1 MIEDQDSCR
10 EAMEELVDRG
20 LVRHLGVS
28 NFSVKQV
35 EELLEYARI
44 KPVANQ
50 VELHPFLPQRKL
62 VGVCARKV
70 FISDCGKRQSVRK
83 VGKLKGGGGGG
94 NTKLG
99 QLSTVWLQTLA
110 MVPSVCVSIARTGLQ
125 TGMYSGVYTPD
136 PRVGSMMNA

>member
-1 MIEDQDSCR
+1 
-10 EAMEELVDRG
+10 MEELVDSG

-35 EELLEYARI
+35 EELLECARI

-70 FISDCGKRQSVRK
+70 TVNDQKQRQFVQKERTI
-83 VGKLKGGGGGG
+83 GGRG
-94 NTKLG
+94 NNSIGLI
-99 QLSTVWLQTLA
+99 LYLQTLT
-110 MVPSVCVSIARTGLQ
+110 MVPSVGVCVCQMPEQDLK
-125 TGMYSGVYTPD
+125 
-136 PRVGSMMNA
+136 

>member
-1 MIEDQDSCR
+1 
-10 EAMEELVDRG
+10 MEELVDSG

-35 EELLEYARI
+35 EELLECARI

-70 FISDCGKRQSVRK
+70 IVGLLSSFFFSFFAPLFSSLISDGGKSTICTKRGDNEYKRK
-83 VGKLKGGGGGG
+83 F
-94 NTKLG
+94 
-99 QLSTVWLQTLA
+99 QTSQ
-110 MVPSVCVSIARTGLQ
+110 PYICR
-125 TGMYSGVYTPD
+125 P
-136 PRVGSMMNA
+136 

>member
-1 MIEDQDSCR
+1 MCIHINVYTHILKQIKNIYIYIYIHDYIYGKKHLYIQDEARDSCR
-10 EAMEELVDRG
+10 EAMEELVDSG

-35 EELLEYARI
+35 EELLECARI

-70 FISDCGKRQSVRK
+70 MINDCGESIICTKRGDSE
-83 VGKLKGGGGGG
+83 
-94 NTKLG
+94 
-99 QLSTVWLQTLA
+99 STE
-110 MVPSVCVSIARTGLQ
+110 
-125 TGMYSGVYTPD
+125 TP
-136 PRVGSMMNA
+136 N

>member
-1 MIEDQDSCR
+1 MIEAHNSRR
-10 EAMEELVDRG
+10 EAMEELVDSG

-35 EELLEYARI
+35 EELLECARI

-70 FISDCGKRQSVRK
+70 TVNDQKQRQFVQKERTI
-83 VGKLKGGGGGG
+83 GGRG
-94 NTKLG
+94 NNSIGLI
-99 QLSTVWLQTLA
+99 LYLQTLT
-110 MVPSVCVSIARTGLQ
+110 MVPSVGVCVCQMPEQDLK
-125 TGMYSGVYTPD
+125 
-136 PRVGSMMNA
+136 